1 MAHGEFVQAI
11 WSPSAIALWRY
22 NLTRVV
28 PLQSRWNRFFLS
40 PRVKMLTVIRD
51 KIGLKPKPGSLPPL
65 NHHEPPRPGEGS
77 ESQYVVTRIVPTHL
91 MTV

>member
-1 MAHGEFVQAI
+1 
-11 WSPSAIALWRY
+11 
-22 NLTRVV
+22 
-28 PLQSRWNRFFLS
+28 
-40 PRVKMLTVIRD
+40 MLTVIRD